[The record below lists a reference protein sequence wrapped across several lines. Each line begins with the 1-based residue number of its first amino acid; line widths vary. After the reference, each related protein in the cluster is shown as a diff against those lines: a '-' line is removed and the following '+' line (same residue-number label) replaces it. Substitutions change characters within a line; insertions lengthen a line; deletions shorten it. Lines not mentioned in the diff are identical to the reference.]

1 MRLIRK
7 IHNILHP
14 KLGRIYM
21 LHSISSA
28 EYLETLVERCRRD
41 GFKPVSI
48 DEAVESLKN
57 AHHSQFTIDSLVLI
71 SETRCSQPSTHN
83 SPFSCFS
90 FDDGY
95 LDTYTIAF
103 PTMVKLGVP
112 FCVYMTKDFYR
123 GAAQPAWDLTAQ
135 MMDIEQMQEMSGN
148 PLCTIGV
155 HTCSHPHLSTLTADD
170 QRHEI
175 AECKADL
182 EKLLGREVRHL
193 AYPHGDYNQTTVE
206 IASELGFITA
216 VTTSGRHVRS
226 DSKLLELDRVFA

>member
-1 MRLIRK
+1 MIARK
-7 IHNILHP
+7 LHNLLHP
-14 KLGRIYM
+14 KLGKILM
-21 LHSISSA
+21 LHSINSP
-28 EYLETLVERCRRD
+28 EYLESLVEQCRRD
-41 GFKPVSI
+41 GY
-48 DEAVESLKN
+48 EAVSLDVAVERLRNRGKRF
-57 AHHSQFTIDSLVLI
+57 ACFT
-71 SETRCSQPSTHN
+71 
-83 SPFSCFS
+83 

-95 LDTYTIAF
+95 LDTFTIAY
-103 PTMVKLGVP
+103 PTMVKLGIP
-112 FCVYMTKDFYR
+112 FCVYMTRDFYR

-135 MMDIEQMQEMSGN
+135 MMNIEQMQEMSGN

-206 IASELGFITA
+206 IVSELGFTTA

-226 DSKLLELDRVFA
+226 DSKLLELDRMFG